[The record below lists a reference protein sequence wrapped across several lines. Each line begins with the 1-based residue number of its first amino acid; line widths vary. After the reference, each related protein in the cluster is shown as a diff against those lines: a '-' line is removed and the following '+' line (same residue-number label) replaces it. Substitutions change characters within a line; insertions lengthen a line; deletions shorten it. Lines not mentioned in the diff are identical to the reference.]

1 MKIYRI
7 ERFKDGAG
15 LFATGKAKNRT
26 YRIPAPARDGVF
38 GTENDYYRT
47 DTSQFKYGFQRKSLM
62 KKWIPKRD
70 LKSYFNDELSI
81 VEYEISPDH
90 VHFGRNQCAFNPKKA
105 YSRRALP
112 IKRVIN
118 KRP

>member
-15 LFATGKAKNRT
+15 LFATYSAKGRT
-26 YRIPAPARDGVF
+26 YRIPSPQTDGVF
-38 GTENDYYRT
+38 GTVDDYLRT
-47 DTSQFKYGFQRKSLM
+47 DTSQFKYGFQSKKHM
-62 KKWIPKRD
+62 KKWVSDSD
-70 LKSYFNDELSI
+70 LKTYFNKGLSI

-105 YSRRALP
+105 YKRRALP
-112 IKRVIN
+112 IKRVVH
-118 KRP
+118 